1 MKKIILTLLLSG
13 SVFAGV
19 ERQTNAIQSPT
30 VPHVPTGAI
39 IQDPGFEAGPFG
51 GVWTESSTNF
61 GSPICDIGLCGTGTG
76 TGPNSGNFWAWFGG
90 TSAFEEGA
98 VSQSVTFPGNSF
110 ITLNFFL
117 EAPVC
122 NSDGFMEVLVNGNQ
136 EYFIDESSSLC
147 NVVGYSAQSVDL
159 SAYSGQTVNLEFHSI
174 INQVGANTVNF
185 FLDDISVD
193 VVDAGPPPVI
203 PSLQTYGIIALIL
216 SLLSL
221 VYIRR
226 NKV

>member
-90 TSAFEEGA
+90 TSAFEEGS

-110 ITLNFFL
+110 ITLNFNI
-117 EAPVC
+117 EMIVC
-122 NSDGFMEVLVNGNQ
+122 GGDAFMEVLVDGNQ
-136 EYFIDESSSLC
+136 EFLVDETSPLC
-147 NVVGYSAQSVDL
+147 GNLGYSLQSVDL
-159 SAYSGQTVNLEFHSI
+159 SAYSGQTVSLEFHSI
-174 INQVGANTVNF
+174 VNQSSAANSNI

-193 VVDAGPPPVI
+193 VVAAGPPPVI